1 MKGLLLTYA
10 VVFSGAVIAL
20 RKPVIGLYIYI
31 GLSVLRPQALWGWAG
46 DLSGMSEIAAY
57 PLLVGWAFQGFG
69 SWAFGRGRLIVACLI
84 LYTLWTVLSMAQAMD
99 SWLAWTQVV
108 EFLKTLL
115 PFLVGVTMLK
125 TEKEARTVLWLIVL
139 LQAYICLDMNR
150 TYLDGYNRVS
160 LEGFGGL
167 DNNSFG
173 ISLVTTVGAA
183 LGLFLAADRGWIK
196 VMFGLSTLLIMHTI
210 LLTFSRGAFVG
221 LLTAATMALVILPK
235 RPKYIGAVLLT
246 AAIGAYFTGPELK
259 ERFGT
264 TFAAQDERDG
274 SAESRLRLW
283 ADMGT
288 VVSEQPIFGVGS
300 SNWPLIADRF
310 GWPRGKEG
318 HSLWVQTAA
327 ENGVPG
333 VSLLLLF
340 YGLTIVRLWPIAR
353 RRYPDVDEHTA
364 MTATGMIVAIIGF
377 AASAQFVSVK
387 GLEPPY
393 YIAMIGVV
401 LLKLRTVAV
410 PKSVPAPMAARQPVP
425 ALRPAVRLPGRP
437 VAATDPGL
445 ATVDR
450 SRSVRRAGP

>member
-10 VVFSGAVIAL
+10 VVFSGALIAL
-20 RKPVIGLYIYI
+20 RKPAIGLYIYVA
-31 GLSVLRPQALWGWAG
+31 LCVLRPEALWGWAG
-46 DLSGMSEIAAY
+46 DLSGMSDTIAY
-57 PLLVGWAFQGFG
+57 PLLVGWMFQGFG
-69 SWAFGRGRLIVACLI
+69 SWSFGRGRAIVVCLL
-84 LYTLWTVLSMAQAMD
+84 LYTLWAVLSMAQAID
-99 SWLAWTQVV
+99 SWLAWNHIV

-125 TEKEARTVLWLIVL
+125 TEKEMRALLWVIVL
-139 LQAYICLDMNR
+139 CQAYVCFDMNR
-150 TYLDGYNRVS
+150 TYLEGYNRVS
-160 LEGFGGL
+160 IEGFGGL

-183 LGLFLAADRGWIK
+183 LGLFLAAQRGWMK
-196 VMFGLSTLLIMHTI
+196 VMFGLATLLIMHTV

-221 LLTAATMALVILPK
+221 LMCAGVMALVILPK

-264 TFAAQDERDG
+264 TFAAEDERDG

-288 VVSEQPIFGVGS
+288 VISERPIFGVGS
-300 SNWPLIADRF
+300 FNWPLIAERF

-333 VSLLLLF
+333 VSFLLLF
-340 YGLTIVRLWPIAR
+340 YGLTIVKLWPIAR
-353 RRYPDVDEHTA
+353 RRYPDIDEPTA
-364 MTATGMIVAIIGF
+364 MIATGIILAIVGF

-393 YIAMIGVV
+393 YLAMIGVV
-401 LLKLRTVAV
+401 LLKLRAVAV
-410 PKSVPAPMAARQPVP
+410 PASVPATIAAR
-425 ALRPAVRLPGRP
+425 RP
-437 VAATDPGL
+437 VGVLGP
-445 ATVDR
+445 
-450 SRSVRRAGP
+450 RAPVGKSS